1 MKNDICLSKVN
12 VVFFVKYRFSV
23 RLFEVILVGI
33 LLCAAL
39 VAFAGQ
45 VEIDDYRHRQERQQ
59 NRLPDV
65 FVAENVDGKQ
75 RQQYRHYLFV
85 YAFAENKARV
95 AVHFYDG
102 VKPCDPQLLAQV
114 HRYPDSVV
122 DVYRQIFLVK
132 HVIVV
137 YFQYGNGQ

>member
-1 MKNDICLSKVN
+1 M
-12 VVFFVKYRFSV
+12 
-23 RLFEVILVGI
+23 VGI

-102 VKPCDPQLLAQV
+102 VKPCNPQLLAQV
-114 HRYPDSVV
+114 HRYPDGVV
-122 DVYRQIFLVK
+122 DVYRACGLDNVNA
-132 HVIVV
+132 
-137 YFQYGNGQ
+137 GNYQTEKEYKIPLSE